1 MSRKNHE
8 NFTHIGGSSFV
19 TKFIAK
25 EYSYKPGPL
34 MEEKIIRKIKRSKL
48 KRMFFKIGIVVTIA
62 FVILFTRF
70 ESAQSFRIRENF
82 SAILQ
87 TIENQKSLSSNSKT
101 LTNGQ
106 NMDENNMKDP
116 LFKTLRYTA
125 IASDGDW

>member
-8 NFTHIGGSSFV
+8 NFTHVGGSSFV
-19 TKFIAK
+19 AKFIAK

-87 TIENQKSLSSNSKT
+87 TIENQN
-101 LTNGQ
+101 
-106 NMDENNMKDP
+106 ERP
-116 LFKTLRYTA
+116 AF
-125 IASDGDW
+125 

>member
-19 TKFIAK
+19 AKFIAK

-87 TIENQKSLSSNSKT
+87 TIENQKPLSSNSKT
-101 LTNGQ
+101 LSNGQ
-106 NMDENNMKDP
+106 NIHENNMNDP

>member
-8 NFTHIGGSSFV
+8 NFTQIGGSCFV
-19 TKFIAK
+19 AKFIAK

-62 FVILFTRF
+62 FLILFARF

-87 TIENQKSLSSNSKT
+87 AIENQKSLSSNSKT

-106 NMDENNMKDP
+106 NMLENNMNDP
-116 LFKTLRYTA
+116 LFKILRYTA

>member
-8 NFTHIGGSSFV
+8 NFTHMGKSNLV
-19 TKFIAK
+19 AKFIAK

-34 MEEKIIRKIKRSKL
+34 MEEKIIRKIKRNKL
-48 KRMFFKIGIVVTIA
+48 KRIFFKMGIVVTIA
-62 FVILFTRF
+62 FVILFTKF
-70 ESAQSFRIRENF
+70 ESAQSFRIKQNF
-82 SAILQ
+82 SSIQ
-87 TIENQKSLSSNSKT
+87 QRIENQEPVSSNLKT

-106 NMDENNMKDP
+106 NTYENHMNDL